1 MAGMDDFYSDMH
13 RGIER
18 NRNAAEQ
25 IKNTAKFQAALNQ
38 VAAERDELQKDY
50 DTLIGQ
56 NAGNLALRYSYAAEL
71 AKYVPDHPLVRDASL
86 RDRIV
91 RHARDTIRA
100 TNGDWDA
107 VRELGATFAMPRRS

>member
-1 MAGMDDFYSDMH
+1 MAGMDDFYADMH

-18 NRNAAEQ
+18 NRNAADQ
-25 IKNTAKFQAALNQ
+25 IETAARYQQAVNQ
-38 VAAERDELQKDY
+38 IAAERDEIQKDY

-71 AKYVPDHPLVRDASL
+71 AKYVPDHPLVRDAAL

-91 RHARDTIRA
+91 RHAKDTIRA
-100 TNGDWDA
+100 TNGNWDA
-107 VRELGATFAMPRRS
+107 VRELGATFTMPRRS